1 MTDWQKFYAKL
12 IGAGLM
18 KDFEALMKGEAM
30 ERSRAACQM
39 GQPDDVRRD
48 ALADVRFCLCRADEA
63 SKALMEAEA
72 KAKAEASSGFHK
84 GGSGNV

>member
-1 MTDWQKFYAKL
+1 
-12 IGAGLM
+12 
-18 KDFEALMKGEAM
+18 
-30 ERSRAACQM
+30 M